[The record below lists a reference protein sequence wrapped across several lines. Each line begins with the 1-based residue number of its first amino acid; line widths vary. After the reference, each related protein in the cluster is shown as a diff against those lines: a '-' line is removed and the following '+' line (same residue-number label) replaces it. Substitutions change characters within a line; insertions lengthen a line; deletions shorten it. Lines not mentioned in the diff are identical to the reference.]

1 MVAPLDSRSTSASD
15 VSSDGEWLLEQ
26 FRVFRRSG
34 DREIRN
40 ALVEEHR
47 WIASRCAR
55 RFQGRGEPLDD
66 LVQVALFGVL
76 KAVERFDPERGI
88 AFPAFAMPTV
98 LGELRR
104 HFRDHTWSLR
114 VPRRLKELHIS
125 VGRAVEE
132 LRASLGRHP
141 TVDEL
146 AQRLHVTAE
155 EILEALEAGAAYRT
169 GPLSLPD
176 DADGERD
183 AVALGADDADLVRA
197 DDRMG
202 VRRLLGALAPRERTI
217 VYLRF
222 FGELTQQ
229 EIADRLGMSQV
240 HVSRLLRQSLQQ
252 LRSAVDEEEEIDDG
266 YEACGDGDGAPL

>member
-1 MVAPLDSRSTSASD
+1 MVAPLDSRCTSAPD
-15 VSSDGEWLLEQ
+15 VSPDAEQLLEQ
-26 FRVFRRSG
+26 FHAYRRSG
-34 DREIRN
+34 DRAIRN

-66 LVQVALFGVL
+66 LVQVAMFGVL
-76 KAVERFDPERGI
+76 KAVERFDPERGV

-98 LGELRR
+98 MGELRR

-114 VPRRLKELHIS
+114 VPRRLKELHVS
-125 VGRAVEE
+125 VGRALEE
-132 LRASLGRHP
+132 LRGALGRQP

-146 AQRLHVTAE
+146 ARQLHVTTE

-169 GPLSLPD
+169 GTLSQPD
-176 DADGERD
+176 DGEAERD
-183 AVALGADDADLVRA
+183 PVALGSDDEGLVQA
-197 DDRMG
+197 DDRMA

-240 HVSRLLRQSLQQ
+240 HVSRLLRQSLDQ
-252 LRSAVDEEEEIDDG
+252 LRTEVHEVDSDLSDANGASA
-266 YEACGDGDGAPL
+266 

>member
-1 MVAPLDSRSTSASD
+1 VASD
-15 VSSDGEWLLEQ
+15 AEGLLAQ
-26 FRVFRRSG
+26 FKAYRRNG
-34 DREIRN
+34 DRAMRN

-47 WIASRCAR
+47 WIAFRCAR

-76 KAVERFDPERGI
+76 KAVERFDPERGV

-132 LRASLGRHP
+132 LRGSLGRQP

-146 AQRLHVTAE
+146 ALQLHVTE
-155 EILEALEAGAAYRT
+155 EEVLEALEAGAAYRT
-169 GPLSLPD
+169 GTLTPHD
-176 DADGERD
+176 DAE
-183 AVALGADDADLVRA
+183 AEHHSAALGADDAGLVQA
-197 DDRMG
+197 DDRMA

-229 EIADRLGMSQV
+229 EIAERLGMSQV
-240 HVSRLLRQSLQQ
+240 HVSRLLRQSLHQ
-252 LRSAVDEEEEIDDG
+252 LRAEVNDVNGER
-266 YEACGDGDGAPL
+266 GDPDGASA